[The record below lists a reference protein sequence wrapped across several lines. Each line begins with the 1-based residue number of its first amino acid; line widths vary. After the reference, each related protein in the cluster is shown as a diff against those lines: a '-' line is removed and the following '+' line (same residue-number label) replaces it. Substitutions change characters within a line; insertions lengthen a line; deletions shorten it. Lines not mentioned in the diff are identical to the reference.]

1 MICVDASEAALE
13 QVAINAKLNDV
24 EGRVI
29 AAHGDAF
36 DMLKGLR
43 ADKHHSD
50 IVILDPPAFI
60 KRKKDLRNGTEAY
73 TRLMRR
79 GLQLVNDDGILVT
92 CSCSFHM
99 PRDLLVQRLSQA
111 GNDVDRGL
119 QMFREGRQGPDHPIH
134 PAMPETEYLKVL
146 YARVLG
152 RI

>member
-1 MICVDASEAALE
+1 
-13 QVAINAKLNDV
+13 
-24 EGRVI
+24 
-29 AAHGDAF
+29 
-36 DMLKGLR
+36 
-43 ADKHHSD
+43 
-50 IVILDPPAFI
+50 
-60 KRKKDLRNGTEAY
+60 
-73 TRLMRR
+73 MRR